1 MVRDSVMELI
11 AKDLLGV
18 ASCGRSLV
26 GVHSSFAN
34 GGKAPVRTEPLP
46 TIPSNAVSLG
56 SGPSHLEALTS
67 KIEVKLS
74 VEASLT
80 TDN

>member
-1 MVRDSVMELI
+1 MELI

-18 ASCGRSLV
+18 ATCGGSLV
-26 GVHSSFAN
+26 GVHSSSVN

-67 KIEVKLS
+67 KIEVKRLVS
-74 VEASLT
+74 RGSLT